1 MKQKP
6 KDYQFGGY
14 WMLHEEMERLEQ
26 YAGLAK
32 GFVGRPLEGI
42 QNVEASSS
50 PRTNPPKRLP
60 VFTSASGGSTTK
72 TGGDV
77 NNTQGNEPTKRA
89 RLPFF

>member
-42 QNVEASSS
+42 NNVEASSS
-50 PRTNPPKRLP
+50 TNPKSPKRLP
-60 VFTSASGGSTTK
+60 VFTSTSGGSTTK
-72 TGGDV
+72 IRRDV
-77 NNTQGNEPTKRA
+77 NTTQSNEPTKRA

>member
-42 QNVEASSS
+42 QHVEASSS
-50 PRTNPPKRLP
+50 ANPKSPKHLP
-60 VFTSASGGSTTK
+60 VFPSASGGSPTK
-72 TGGDV
+72 TRGDV